1 MQLLKI
7 TKKGSLHFKMSDG
20 RTGVSYNTGYIRV
33 SVKGQNWRLYQIN
46 QVKKIVM
53 SKKSGDYYYGR
64 VLIPNQSD
72 RLNALLEFDSNNCVH
87 G

>member
-7 TKKGSLHFKMSDG
+7 TSKGSLHFRMSDG

-46 QVKKIVM
+46 QVKKVVR
-53 SKKSGDYYYGR
+53 SKKSGDYHYDR